1 MFRVCEKLSST
12 GNFHSLLSIRALTS
26 SFLHKLVFTPVC
38 LTLPCIWKPLKG
50 SHSDVFLRELVSNAN
65 DALEKLRLTALTDKQ
80 AWDGSE
86 PLNITIK
93 AVKDEDGN
101 GGRII
106 ITGMAPSLDSSYI
119 CEVIITILYYRYW
132 YWHVSRRAHCKPG

>member
-1 MFRVCEKLSST
+1 M
-12 GNFHSLLSIRALTS
+12 
-26 SFLHKLVFTPVC
+26 
-38 LTLPCIWKPLKG
+38 PCR
-50 SHSDVFLRELVSNAN
+50 DVFLRELISNAN
-65 DALEKLRLTALTDKQ
+65 DALEKLRITSLTDKQ
-80 AWDGSE
+80 VLEGAE
-86 PLNITIK
+86 QMNITIK
-93 AVKDEDGN
+93 AFKDEDGN